1 MLVVDN
7 GKRGQVDEAIKKFN
21 VLVQGYT
28 NSMNLENDIRDRKD
42 NVTIAVIDRNM
53 IDKIPEIKKKY
64 PQTAFI
70 LESDAPHDEG
80 IEAYRPYLSGQIRKI
95 ADLDKIIADLYQ

>member
-1 MLVVDN
+1 MVDN
-7 GKRGQVDEAIKKFN
+7 SKRGQVDEAIKRFN
-21 VLVQGYT
+21 ILVQGYT

-42 NVTIAVIDRNM
+42 NVTIAVVDRNM
-53 IDKIPEIKKKY
+53 LDKVPAIKKKF

-70 LESDAPHDEG
+70 LESDNLHDEG
-80 IEAYRPYLSGQIRKI
+80 IDVYRPYISGQIKKI

>member
-7 GKRGQVDEAIKKFN
+7 SKRGQVDEAIKRFN

-42 NVTIAVIDRNM
+42 NVTIAVVDRH
-53 IDKIPEIKKKY
+53 
-64 PQTAFI
+64 
-70 LESDAPHDEG
+70 L
-80 IEAYRPYLSGQIRKI
+80 
-95 ADLDKIIADLYQ
+95 LDKI

>member
-1 MLVVDN
+1 MVDN
-7 GKRGQVDEAIKKFN
+7 SKRSQVDDAIKRFN

-42 NVTIAVIDRNM
+42 NVTIAVIDRHLL
-53 IDKIPEIKKKY
+53 DKIEPIKRKY

-70 LESDAPHDEG
+70 L
-80 IEAYRPYLSGQIRKI
+80 
-95 ADLDKIIADLYQ
+95 

>member
-1 MLVVDN
+1 MDNITRLNVHSNIDPDNLLQENEIEKIKQRLNGDFIVLVVDN
-7 GKRGQVDEAIKKFN
+7 TKRGQVDEAIKKFN

-53 IDKIPEIKKKY
+53 LDKIPAIKKKY
-64 PQTAFI
+64 PHTAFI
-70 LESDAPHDEG
+70 L
-80 IEAYRPYLSGQIRKI
+80 
-95 ADLDKIIADLYQ
+95 